1 MIVSDSTALIAFA
14 RIEHLDIL
22 EAVLQTLTIPPAV
35 NEEIAIPGEPGA
47 QTVEQ
52 APWIHTWEIEDR
64 TFLERLPR
72 NLDPGEREAVALAKE
87 LGATLLSDDKP
98 ARTAAQAYDIP
109 VTGTLA
115 VLARAKEDGV
125 ISSGKALLDQMLEH
139 DFRLSERLYRHFL
152 ADLGELDEE

>member
-1 MIVSDSTALIAFA
+1 MIVSNSTALVAFA
-14 RIEHLDIL
+14 RIERLDIL
-22 EAVLQTLTIPPAV
+22 EGVLGTLTIPRAMQ
-35 NEEIAIPGEPGA
+35 EEVVVPGEPGA

-52 APWIHTWEIEDR
+52 ASWIHTREVEDQ
-64 TFLERLPR
+64 TFLDKLPL
-72 NLDPGEREAVALAKE
+72 NLDPGEREAVALANE

-125 ISSGKALLDQMLEH
+125 IPSGKALLDQMLEH
-139 DFRLSERLYRHFL
+139 DFRLSQRLYRRFL
-152 ADLGELDEE
+152 TELGELGEE